1 MNKDILNSIL
11 AHYKQD
17 ENYNEPWNLLENVY
31 FQAIDTLLHNCYQWA
46 EKQKDFESLSDEQ
59 KEYIFFEALY
69 DFWRKEIHQ
78 MIDNENYIK
87 NLK

>member
-1 MNKDILNSIL
+1 MNREILYSIL
-11 AHYKQD
+11 EYYKKD
-17 ENYNEPWNLLENVY
+17 VNYDEPWNLLENVY
-31 FQAIDTLLHNCYQWA
+31 FQALEVLFHNCYQWA

-59 KEYIFFEALY
+59 KEYIFYEALY

-78 MIDNENYIK
+78 MLDNENYIK